1 MYIIITQDGTDGN
14 FTVGEQYKV
23 VSQHGM
29 FVYALDNKGNME
41 AVYSYQYRAA
51 QR

>member
-23 VSQHGM
+23 ASQHGM
-29 FVYALDNKGNME
+29 FVYAIDDLGNWS
-41 AVYSYQYRAA
+41 AVYNYQYRVAD
-51 QR
+51 